1 MKKHILQIATDILLY
16 MMMAILFVADII
28 LLGLPIGL
36 ALLA

>member
-1 MKKHILQIATDILLY
+1 MKKHILQIATDILLH

>member
-1 MKKHILQIATDILLY
+1 MKKHILQIATDILLH
-16 MMMAILFVADII
+16 MMMTILFIADII

>member
-1 MKKHILQIATDILLY
+1 MKKHILQIATDILLH
-16 MMMAILFVADII
+16 MMMAILFIADII

>member
-1 MKKHILQIATDILLY
+1 MKKHILQIATDILLH
-16 MMMAILFVADII
+16 MMMAILFVADIA